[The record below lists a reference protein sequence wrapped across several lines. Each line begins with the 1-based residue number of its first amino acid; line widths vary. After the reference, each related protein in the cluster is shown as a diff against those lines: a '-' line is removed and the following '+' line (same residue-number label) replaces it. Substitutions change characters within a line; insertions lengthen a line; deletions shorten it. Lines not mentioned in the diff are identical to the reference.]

1 MVTSSVAMVPFVEA
15 AVLVVV
21 GMLVAFA
28 VCVLPSMETSV
39 PFIMASTVFM
49 DGMFVWF
56 LFFVRNQ
63 DPFILK

>member
-1 MVTSSVAMVPFVEA
+1 MVTSSVAMVPFVA

-49 DGMFVWF
+49 DEMFVWF
-56 LFFVRNQ
+56 LFPVRNQ
-63 DPFILK
+63 DPFILM